1 MDELIST
8 SRLKALL
15 GVGKAALTEL
25 SARGILQ
32 RGAKKDTYR
41 LEASVRGYIASLR
54 EQAFTRGSEA
64 AVEARAL
71 GAAPADLSEV
81 KAEQLRGELEAA
93 EVEKLWTSKL
103 RVFRDRILAIPHRV
117 QYLSARQ
124 TMVLTQELR
133 AAIDELTDDKAP

>member
-54 EQAFTRGSEA
+54 EQASTRGSEA

-93 EVEKLWTSKL
+93 EVEKLSTSKL

>member
-41 LEASVRGYIASLR
+41 LEASVRGYIAYLR
-54 EQAFTRGSEA
+54 EQASARGSEA
-64 AVEARAL
+64 DVEARAL

-103 RVFRDRILAIPHRV
+103 RAFRDRILAIPHRV

-124 TMVLTQELR
+124 TVVLTQELR
-133 AAIDELTDDKAP
+133 AALDELTDDKAP

>member
-41 LEASVRGYIASLR
+41 LEASVRGYIASL
-54 EQAFTRGSEA
+54 QASTRGSEA